1 MLTEKQKEKDGDSGD
16 EAYMILEESEKE
28 AKNLDFLIEKVEN
41 LIKDD
46 EVFKGLGA
54 DDEEDDTLS
63 GETVSDE
70 DLLNNEE

>member
-1 MLTEKQKEKDGDSGD
+1 MLTEKQKEKDDDSGD
-16 EAYMILEESEKE
+16 EAYMILEKSEKE

-46 EVFKGLGA
+46 EAFKSLGI

-63 GETVSDE
+63 GETISDE
-70 DLLNNEE
+70 DLLNDEE